1 MRETVII
8 LPVLSSPEPTAATPP
23 PGNSINTQ
31 LGRLMGSSLEDLSS
45 HVQASPHSKVGLM
58 SPSGQGFTHF

>member
-1 MRETVII
+1 MREMVII

-45 HVQASPHSKVGLM
+45 HVHRRAPTQKLV
-58 SPSGQGFTHF
+58 